1 MNTLRFSSSCC
12 AQPNAAN
19 EWCLLVANER
29 VESVQIGQ
37 SEGGLEP
44 RQLDLTTSAKIVLV
58 LATGSSM
65 PKETLWRIE
74 WLVMANQGQVYEQLT
89 NEREAGTVSLCTEQ
103 KRTLLHVCWFM
114 YGGYLT
120 VYGYTIQNHLFHC
133 LINNFKTP
141 SRYIFDK
148 WDKKREALIKLTFV
162 NSPSRDSDPHN
173 LNQQLLLVY
182 RCINFQSSLFL
193 VWFNL

>member
-12 AQPNAAN
+12 AQPNSAN

-29 VESVQIGQ
+29 VEPVQIGQ

-103 KRTLLHVCWFM
+103 KRTLLHVC
-114 YGGYLT
+114 
-120 VYGYTIQNHLFHC
+120 
-133 LINNFKTP
+133 
-141 SRYIFDK
+141 
-148 WDKKREALIKLTFV
+148 
-162 NSPSRDSDPHN
+162 
-173 LNQQLLLVY
+173 
-182 RCINFQSSLFL
+182 
-193 VWFNL
+193 